1 MPVAILFAAVSGFVA
16 VALGAW
22 TAHGLDGRLPAQA
35 MGWLRTGLDYQSWHA
50 AALLAVAALARGTR
64 PPPALRLAALG
75 FAAGTVLFCGSLYLM
90 ASTGERWPARVTP
103 FGGLAFLAG
112 WAALGWYGVA
122 VWARRPSHAETSI
135 AADRR
140 RNDV

>member
-1 MPVAILFAAVSGFVA
+1 MPAAILFAALSGCLA

-22 TAHGLDGRLPAQA
+22 AAHGLDGRLPAQA
-35 MGWLRTGLDYQSWHA
+35 MGWLRTGLDYQTWHA
-50 AALLAVAALARGTR
+50 AALLAVAALARGG
-64 PPPALRLAALG
+64 PAPAALRLAALG
-75 FAAGTVLFCGSLYLM
+75 FGLGTVLFCGSLYLM
-90 ASTGERWPARVTP
+90 AWTGERWPARVTP

-112 WAALGWYGVA
+112 WAALGWYGMA

-135 AADRR
+135 VAERR